1 MEPSV
6 VQSWLMAW
14 VFTAPRIL
22 AAFAVLP
29 ILTDPLVPVTLR
41 NGVLLILALFLLPV
55 THDQFLN
62 MRHDMLWMFAI
73 VAKEAV
79 LGLMM
84 GYVMSVPFW
93 AIKAAG
99 FMIDMQ
105 RGVMSALFFSQT
117 TANMVSPLGNL
128 FSLLLTTMLLVTG
141 GFLTLLQTLFL
152 SYQVWPIDQFM
163 FHLNADVASFFLK
176 QLDMLLYTTVLLA
189 GPFMGLMFLVDLG
202 LGLVGRYLPQ
212 LNIFLIAMPVKSAL
226 AFFILALYIGY
237 IADYMRNSFVR
248 IADALPLLSRLL
260 Q

>member
-1 MEPSV
+1 MEPTV

-14 VFTAPRIL
+14 VFSAPRIL
-22 AAFAVLP
+22 VAFAVLP
-29 ILTDPLVPVTLR
+29 ILTDPVVPMTLR
-41 NGVLLILALFLLPV
+41 NGILLILALFLLPL

-62 MRHDMLWMFAI
+62 MHHDMLWMFAI
-73 VAKEAV
+73 VVKEGV
-79 LGLMM
+79 LGLML

-93 AIKAAG
+93 AVKATG

-105 RGVMSALFFSQT
+105 RGVMSALFFSHT
-117 TANMVSPLGNL
+117 TGNMVSPLGNL

-141 GFLTLLQTLFL
+141 GFMTLLQTLFL

-163 FHLNADVASFFLK
+163 FNLNADVATFFLK

-202 LGLVGRYLPQ
+202 AGLVGRYLPQ

-226 AFFILALYIGY
+226 AFFMLALYIGY
-237 IADYMRNSFVR
+237 LASYIREHFVR
-248 IADALPLLSRLL
+248 IADALPLLTGLL